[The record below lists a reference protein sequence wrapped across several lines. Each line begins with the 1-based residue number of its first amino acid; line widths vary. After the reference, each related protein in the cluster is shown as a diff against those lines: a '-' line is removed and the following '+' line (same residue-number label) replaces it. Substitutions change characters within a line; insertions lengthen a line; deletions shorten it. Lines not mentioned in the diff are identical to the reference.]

1 MTPDDRSAMQELDS
15 ERERA
20 TALLRA
26 VTPSERARSIVL
38 ATRDRIRAAVFP
50 EEAEGV
56 FRQLE
61 NDIQSEIIL
70 HANKEVELRRAAVTD
85 SQRAKDFLH
94 NVACG
99 PWYRL
104 EDRELLLGDSALL
117 MVERNGCKYYRL
129 GNHEPEERVVC
140 WARIY
145 PPRVSS

>member
-1 MTPDDRSAMQELDS
+1 MSLNAPEELDQERDRATQLLSAPVLPSVRAKEIVSLFKDQVRSATS
-15 ERERA
+15 
-20 TALLRA
+20 
-26 VTPSERARSIVL
+26 
-38 ATRDRIRAAVFP
+38 P
-50 EEAEGV
+50 EE
-56 FRQLE
+56 LE
-61 NDIQSEIIL
+61 NVYSALEALIQSAIIL
-70 HANKEVELRRAAVTD
+70 HANKQVDLRRAAVTD

-104 EDRELLLGDSALL
+104 EDREPLLGDSVLFS
-117 MVERNGCKYYRL
+117 VERNGCQHYRL